1 MKKNRRV
8 DWSKST
14 EGFYHVP
21 GVVMFNETLTS
32 SSARV
37 LSYLLSLWDCCETV
51 NPSEEKIAKMTGMDE
66 RSVRRALGQLTQLG
80 LVTILSSGNG
90 RGRST
95 EYQLN
100 GSKINEFLGV
110 DLCKVNKEI
119 QVNVSKMSNDEMY
132 QVFRNRYKDI

>member
-32 SSARV
+32 SSSRV

-110 DLCKVNKEI
+110 DLCKVNSNNPVK
-119 QVNVSKMSNDEMY
+119 VSKMTSDEMY
-132 QVFRNRYKDI
+132 WKIREENK